1 MKTTITMDPRT
12 GLDYIV
18 DNKDYVQKLGSALD
32 TDNVTVKK
40 QVFELLS
47 ALCAYSTE
55 GYNRALETLEHFT
68 NLKKERYRFKI
79 IVREL
84 ESSSLAE
91 YQMALLAFINCLI
104 ISAPTLQRRIKVRN
118 EFIGLNLLSVLNN
131 LRPLA
136 KNLPD
141 IKVQLDVFDE
151 QRESDEAQNLQDPD
165 GINLNS
171 HLDVFYAILRQV
183 SDTPQGI
190 PFLSILQHL
199 LRIDPKEAVSDLIWD
214 TAETLVHRATLLEN
228 HEDSVRL
235 LRAPSVQKIVCPHCR
250 TDIGAPRKQSIV
262 PGALPSPPP
271 PPPPA
276 ALPPPPPPP
285 AMAELKPMGIPPPPP
300 PMAAALKAP
309 VQAAQAPQPKTP
321 EPPAEPQQ
329 LLPQQETPI
338 PRSKMKTINWNKI
351 PSNRILGRHNIWSSL
366 ASAHSTKDQS
376 KTLDFEEIE
385 DLFCQQSTP
394 NPQASPKLGR
404 DKTDTLER
412 KKKENSEISLLDGK
426 RSLNVNIFL
435 KQFRSSNENIINLI
449 RNGEHEDVGA
459 ERLRGLLKILPEV
472 DELDMLKSFDGDK
485 SRLGNA
491 EKFLMELIHLSNY
504 KLRIECMLLKEEFAA
519 NVGYLEPAI
528 RAMLYAGEDLMT
540 NKSLQEV
547 LYMILVLGNF
557 LNSGGYAG
565 NAAGVKLT
573 SLQKLTDIRANKP
586 GMNLIHYM
594 TLQIEKSNPKLLDFP
609 SELTTLENAAK
620 TSVEQLNNELY
631 TLCQR
636 IEKIKKSV
644 DAPNTDKDIK
654 KQMVDFLK
662 TSEHEVHILERY
674 MLDLEKMRIK
684 LADFFV
690 EEVKSFK
697 LEECFKIFQNFRE
710 KFRLAVVDNE
720 RRRIQEQQANFRRKQ
735 REDQLAMKRR
745 NLTPDLSL
753 GLDSQILDPNL
764 LTGSPALQRR
774 RIGSFTNNNDLASP
788 KDPGPSPEGTLRRR
802 KSRNLNE
809 DESLMDFL
817 RSSGHDNFSRERKT
831 SYGSLDRS
839 WARRA
844 RAENGFKKRPDLFHV
859 DFTADRERA
868 NSPSSPLQPHPIP
881 TIEKDAV
888 ADDVK
893 PRISKEWHEKIQT
906 WLQHNDP
913 DSRKKRLSQRKS
925 YEEDSENERKLD
937 PLPEEKVS
945 QPEVTQRRTPM
956 KWKPSNTI
964 ELTDVVGTI
973 EAIQESQPKP
983 RELRITSPDNSPRKS
998 LISTL
1003 GQRSPGIQS
1012 SSILSQDLRK
1022 KDDIDADNRETPP
1035 TPRKSLLGTGDNFN
1049 DTEFLGTGQFDRFSS
1064 ARKTRRFKRSNFNIG
1079 SNAEEGQ
1086 APEEAPKTQI
1096 FVESSKPVAL
1106 EKKQFAQED
1115 KEARLKRWQE
1125 RLKSLDDPDAGLKN
1139 PRRFQIGEKAGE
1151 GVRNATKTANCEF
1164 NDEGFEES
1172 QSLVSDTLS
1181 QGKETSSGNENTDPQ
1196 VNVREKSSAMGG
1208 ESVEAPKR
1216 ISDLMPKRTY
1226 SMRNSPSAPTIPAAK
1241 PLYRRNSLRK
1251 NDSKSSVTSLS
1262 SRNVERSGSR
1272 GSLRSSR
1279 SSLNSGVS
1287 TSTVKRLPAKPPPS
1301 RFTPA
1306 PLQEKKPFQTA
1317 SLRLSSSSSRVPAS
1331 RSSSSNSSIGSTSL
1345 RMKPQSSGYPKTSPS
1360 ADNLANGTTFRS
1372 LSAAK
1377 LPNAASVASRRNNF
1391 MRPTAASTT
1400 KAQTQAPPSG
1410 GQSALLRSRLRK

>member
-1 MKTTITMDPRT
+1 MKTNITMDPRT

-47 ALCAYSTE
+47 ALCAYSAE
-55 GYNRALETLEHFT
+55 GYNRALETLEHFM
-68 NLKKERYRFKI
+68 NLKKERYRFRI
-79 IVREL
+79 IVLEL
-84 ESSSLAE
+84 EKANLAE
-91 YQMALLAFINCLI
+91 YQMALLAFVNCLI

-250 TDIGAPRKQSIV
+250 TDISATRKQSIAA
-262 PGALPSPPP
+262 GSLPSPPP

-276 ALPPPPPPP
+276 LSPPPPPPP
-285 AMAELKPMGIPPPPP
+285 AMGELKPMTVPPPPP
-300 PMAAALKAP
+300 PMAPVLKTP
-309 VQAAQAPQPKTP
+309 VQVTKAPQPKTP
-321 EPPAEPQQ
+321 EPPPEPQQ
-329 LLPQQETPI
+329 LLPQQETPV

-366 ASAHSTKDQS
+366 ASAHSTKDTQA
-376 KTLDFEEIE
+376 LDFEEIE
-385 DLFCQQSTP
+385 DLFCQQTTP

-449 RNGEHEDVGA
+449 KNGEHEDVGA

-485 SRLGNA
+485 TRLGNA
-491 EKFLMELIHLSNY
+491 EKFLMELLNLSNY

-519 NVGYLEPAI
+519 NVAYLEPAI
-528 RAMLYAGEDLMT
+528 RTMLYAGEDLMT

-547 LYMILVLGNF
+547 LYMVLLMGNF
-557 LNSGGYAG
+557 LNFGGYAG
-565 NAAGVKLT
+565 NAAGVKLS

-586 GMNLIHYM
+586 GMNLIHYVA
-594 TLQIEKSNPKLLDFP
+594 LQAEKTNSKLLDFP
-609 SELTTLENAAK
+609 SELTTLENASK

-636 IEKIKKSV
+636 IEKVKKNIES
-644 DAPNTDKDIK
+644 PNTDIDIK

-662 TSEHEVHILERY
+662 TSEQEVQILERY

-690 EEVKSFK
+690 EEVKTFK
-697 LEECFKIFQNFRE
+697 LEECFKILQNFRE
-710 KFRLAVVDNE
+710 KFRQAVVDNE

-735 REDQLAMKRR
+735 REDQLAIKRR
-745 NLTPDLSL
+745 NVTPDLSL
-753 GLDSQILDPNL
+753 GIDSQILDSNL
-764 LTGSPALQRR
+764 LTCSPALQRR
-774 RIGSFTNNNDLASP
+774 RIGSFTNNNELASP
-788 KDPGPSPEGTLRRR
+788 KDPGPSPENTLRRR

-868 NSPSSPLQPHPIP
+868 NSPSSPIQPHPVP
-881 TIEKDAV
+881 TIEKENPSDE
-888 ADDVK
+888 VK

-945 QPEVTQRRTPM
+945 QSEEKPRRTHM

-964 ELTDVVGTI
+964 EITDVVGTI

-983 RELRITSPDNSPRKS
+983 REPRITSPDNSPRKS

-1003 GQRSPGIQS
+1003 GQRDPSERPHRIFS
-1012 SSILSQDLRK
+1012 SELRP
-1022 KDDIDADNRETPP
+1022 KDDIDADNIETPP

-1049 DTEFLGTGQFDRFSS
+1049 NEESLGTGQFDRFSS
-1064 ARKTRRFKRSNFNIG
+1064 ARKTRRFKRSNAATTDTAM
-1079 SNAEEGQ
+1079 SEEV
-1086 APEEAPKTQI
+1086 PKTQI
-1096 FVESSKPVAL
+1096 FVESSQPVAL
-1106 EKKQFAQED
+1106 EKKQFTLED

-1125 RLKSLDDPDAGLKN
+1125 RLKSLDEAEGQKN

-1151 GVRNATKTANCEF
+1151 SVRSVTKNTPCEF

-1196 VNVREKSSAMGG
+1196 VHVREKPSAIGG
-1208 ESVEAPKR
+1208 EVETHKR

-1226 SMRNSPSAPTIPAAK
+1226 SMRNSPSAPTISSSK

-1251 NDSKSSVTSLS
+1251 NDSKSSVTSLT

-1287 TSTVKRLPAKPPPS
+1287 TSTVKRLPVKPPPS
-1301 RFTPA
+1301 RFTTTPFH
-1306 PLQEKKPFQTA
+1306 EKKPLQSSSF
-1317 SLRLSSSSSRVPAS
+1317 RLSGSTSRVPAS
-1331 RSSSSNSSIGSTSL
+1331 RSSSSNSSIGSASL
-1345 RMKPQSSGYPKTSPS
+1345 RVKPQTSGYTKAPVSS
-1360 ADNLANGTTFRS
+1360 ENLTNGTTFRTLPS
-1372 LSAAK
+1372 PK
-1377 LPNAASVASRRNNF
+1377 LPNTHGVSVTSRRNNF
-1391 MRPTAASTT
+1391 MRPTTASTT
-1400 KAQTQAPPSG
+1400 KAQTPAPPIS

>member
-1 MKTTITMDPRT
+1 MDPRT

-32 TDNVTVKK
+32 TENVTVKK
-40 QVFELLS
+40 QIVELLS
-47 ALCAYSTE
+47 ALCAYSAE
-55 GYNRALETLEHFT
+55 GYNRAIETLEHFM
-68 NLKKERYRFKI
+68 NHKKERYRLKI
-79 IVREL
+79 VVREL
-84 ESSSLAE
+84 ENTTMPE

-104 ISAPTLQRRIKVRN
+104 ISAPTLQRRIKIRN

-136 KNLPD
+136 KKHPD

-235 LRAPSVQKIVCPHCR
+235 LRAPSVQKIMCPHCR
-250 TDIGAPRKQSIV
+250 TDISATRKQSIAT
-262 PGALPSPPP
+262 GSLASPPP
-271 PPPPA
+271 PPLPA
-276 ALPPPPPPP
+276 LSPPPPPPP
-285 AMAELKPMGIPPPPP
+285 AMADTKPVAPPPPP
-300 PMAAALKAP
+300 PMAAVLKP
-309 VQAAQAPQPKTP
+309 TVQAPPPPQAKTP
-321 EPPAEPQQ
+321 EPPSTEPQQ
-329 LLPQQETPI
+329 LLPQQEIPV

-351 PSNRILGRHNIWSSL
+351 PSNRILGKHNIWSSL
-366 ASAHSTKDQS
+366 ASSHSTKE
-376 KTLDFEEIE
+376 KGLDFEEIE
-385 DLFCQQSTP
+385 DLFCQQATP

-491 EKFLMELIHLSNY
+491 EKFLLELLKLSNY

-528 RAMLYAGEDLMT
+528 RAMLYAGDDLMT

-547 LYMILVLGNF
+547 LYMVLLMGNF

-565 NAAGVKLT
+565 NAAGVKLS

-586 GMNLIHYM
+586 GMNLIHYVA
-594 TLQIEKSNPKLLDFP
+594 LQAEKTNPKLLDFP
-609 SELTTLENAAK
+609 AELTTLENATK
-620 TSVEQLNNELY
+620 TSVEQLNNELL
-631 TLCQR
+631 TLSQR
-636 IEKIKKSV
+636 IEKIKKNIDS
-644 DAPNTDKDIK
+644 PNTDIDIK
-654 KQMVDFLK
+654 KQMVEFLK
-662 TSEHEVHILERY
+662 ISEQEVDILQRY
-674 MLDLEKMRIK
+674 MIDLDKMKIK

-697 LEECFKIFQNFRE
+697 LEECFKIFRNFRE
-710 KFRLAVVDNE
+710 KFRQAVVDNE

-745 NLTPDLSL
+745 QLTPELSL

-764 LTGSPALQRR
+764 LSGSPAMQRR
-774 RIGSFTNNNDLASP
+774 RIGSFTNNNNELASP

-844 RAENGFKKRPDLFHV
+844 RAENGIKKRPDLFHV

-881 TIEKDAV
+881 TIEKESPSEEAT
-888 ADDVK
+888 K
-893 PRISKEWHEKIQT
+893 QPRISKEWHEKIQT

-937 PLPEEKVS
+937 PLPEEKV
-945 QPEVTQRRTPM
+945 PHNEPTPKRTIM

-964 ELTDVVGTI
+964 EITDVVGTI

-983 RELRITSPDNSPRKS
+983 REPRITSPDGSPRKS
-998 LISTL
+998 LIAGL
-1003 GQRSPGIQS
+1003 GERNPEHKVP
-1012 SSILSQDLRK
+1012 SILSSDVRK

-1035 TPRKSLLGTGDNFN
+1035 TPRKSLVNSGDYN
-1049 DTEFLGTGQFDRFSS
+1049 DGEVLGTGQFDRFSS
-1064 ARKTRRFKRSNFNIG
+1064 ARKTRRFKRSNFNMGTNSEDIPP
-1079 SNAEEGQ
+1079 AEDVSK
-1086 APEEAPKTQI
+1086 AQI
-1096 FVESSKPVAL
+1096 FVESSKPVSL
-1106 EKKQFAQED
+1106 EKKQFALED

-1125 RLKSLDDPDAGLKN
+1125 RLKCLDEPEIKSN
-1139 PRRFQIGEKAGE
+1139 PRRFQIGEKAGN
-1151 GVRNATKTANCEF
+1151 VARSAVKTSACEF

-1172 QSLVSDTLS
+1172 QSLVSDTQS

-1196 VNVREKSSAMGG
+1196 VNLRETPSAIVS
-1208 ESVEAPKR
+1208 EIVETPKR

-1226 SMRNSPSAPTIPAAK
+1226 SMRNSPSAPAISATK

-1287 TSTVKRLPAKPPPS
+1287 TNTVKRIPAKPPPS
-1301 RFTPA
+1301 RFTAA
-1306 PLQEKKPFQTA
+1306 PLQEKKPLHSA
-1317 SLRLSSSSSRVPAS
+1317 SSLRLAGSTTRVPAS
-1331 RSSSSNSSIGSTSL
+1331 RSSSSNSSIGSSSL
-1345 RMKPQSSGYPKTSPS
+1345 RMKPTSTGSNFVRTPS
-1360 ADNLANGTTFRS
+1360 VSDNLANGTPFRS
-1372 LSAAK
+1372 LSGSK
-1377 LPNAASVASRRNNF
+1377 LPNIQNGSVASRRNNF
-1391 MRPTAASTT
+1391 MRPTTASTT
-1400 KAQTQAPPSG
+1400 KAQAHPSPPIG
-1410 GQSALLRSRLRK
+1410 GPNALLRSRLRK

>member
-1 MKTTITMDPRT
+1 KNDSKSSVTSLSSRNVERSGSRGSLRSSRSSLNSGVSTSTVKRLPAKPPPSRFSSTPLQEKKPLQSASLRLSGSSSRVPASRSSSSTSSIGSTSLRVKPQTTGYAKNSPSTDNLANGTTFRT
-12 GLDYIV
+12 LSGS
-18 DNKDYVQKLGSALD
+18 KLPNTQGISVASRRNNFMRPTAASTTKAQTQPPPVGGQSALLRSRLRKWQERLKSLDESETALKNPRRFQIGEKAGEGVRSAIKTSTCEFNDEGFEESQSLVSD
-32 TDNVTVKK
+32 TLSQGKETSSGNENTDPQVNLREKPSGVISEQSVDGPKRIKNERKLDPLPEEKVSQNEVTPRRTPMKWKPSNTIEITDVVGTIEAIQESQPKPREPRITSPDNSPRKSLISTLGQRDPGQKSPPILTSDLRKK
-40 QVFELLS
+40 DDIDADNIETPPTPRKSLLGTGDNFNDAEFLGTGQFDRFSS
-47 ALCAYSTE
+47 ARKT
-55 GYNRALETLEHFT
+55 R
-68 NLKKERYRFKI
+68 RFKRSNFNMANNAEDVPAAEEVPKTQI
-79 IVREL
+79 YV
-84 ESSSLAE
+84 ESSK
-91 YQMALLAFINCLI
+91 
-104 ISAPTLQRRIKVRN
+104 PVRIKVRN

-250 TDIGAPRKQSIV
+250 TDIGATRKQSIAQ
-262 PGALPSPPP
+262 GSLPSPPP

-276 ALPPPPPPP
+276 VGLPPPPPPP
-285 AMAELKPMGIPPPPP
+285 AMTEVKPMGIPPPPP
-300 PMAAALKAP
+300 PMAATLKAP
-309 VQAAQAPQPKTP
+309 VQTAQVPQPKTP
-321 EPPAEPQQ
+321 EPPSTEPQQ
-329 LLPQQETPI
+329 LLPQQETPV
-338 PRSKMKTINWNKI
+338 PRN
-351 PSNRILGRHNIWSSL
+351 
-366 ASAHSTKDQS
+366 
-376 KTLDFEEIE
+376 
-385 DLFCQQSTP
+385 LFCQQMTP

-435 KQFRSSNENIINLI
+435 KQFRSSNENIISLI

-491 EKFLMELIHLSNY
+491 EKFLMELLNLSNY

-528 RAMLYAGEDLMT
+528 RAMLYAGDDLMT

-547 LYMILVLGNF
+547 LYMVLVMGNF
-557 LNSGGYAG
+557 LNFGGYAG
-565 NAAGVKLT
+565 NAAGVKLS

-586 GMNLIHYM
+586 GMNLIHYVA
-594 TLQIEKSNPKLLDFP
+594 LQAEKTNPKLLDFP

-631 TLCQR
+631 TLAGR
-636 IEKIKKSV
+636 IEKIKKNIDS
-644 DAPNTDKDIK
+644 PNTDVDIK
-654 KQMVDFLK
+654 KQMVEFLK
-662 TSEHEVHILERY
+662 ISEQEVHILERY
-674 MLDLEKMRIK
+674 MLDLEKTRIK

-697 LEECFKIFQNFRE
+697 LEECFKILQNFRE
-710 KFRLAVVDNE
+710 KFRQAVVDNE

-844 RAENGFKKRPDLFHV
+844 RAENGIKKRPDLFHV

-868 NSPSSPLQPHPIP
+868 NSPSSPLQPNPIPIP
-881 TIEKDAV
+881 TIEKDTPAEE
-888 ADDVK
+888 VK
-893 PRISKEWHEKIQT
+893 PR
-906 WLQHNDP
+906 
-913 DSRKKRLSQRKS
+913 
-925 YEEDSENERKLD
+925 
-937 PLPEEKVS
+937 
-945 QPEVTQRRTPM
+945 
-956 KWKPSNTI
+956 
-964 ELTDVVGTI
+964 
-973 EAIQESQPKP
+973 
-983 RELRITSPDNSPRKS
+983 
-998 LISTL
+998 
-1003 GQRSPGIQS
+1003 
-1012 SSILSQDLRK
+1012 
-1022 KDDIDADNRETPP
+1022 
-1035 TPRKSLLGTGDNFN
+1035 
-1049 DTEFLGTGQFDRFSS
+1049 
-1064 ARKTRRFKRSNFNIG
+1064 
-1079 SNAEEGQ
+1079 
-1086 APEEAPKTQI
+1086 
-1096 FVESSKPVAL
+1096 
-1106 EKKQFAQED
+1106 
-1115 KEARLKRWQE
+1115 
-1125 RLKSLDDPDAGLKN
+1125 
-1139 PRRFQIGEKAGE
+1139 
-1151 GVRNATKTANCEF
+1151 
-1164 NDEGFEES
+1164 
-1172 QSLVSDTLS
+1172 
-1181 QGKETSSGNENTDPQ
+1181 
-1196 VNVREKSSAMGG
+1196 
-1208 ESVEAPKR
+1208 R
-1216 ISDLMPKRTY
+1216 IS
-1226 SMRNSPSAPTIPAAK
+1226 I
-1241 PLYRRNSLRK
+1241 
-1251 NDSKSSVTSLS
+1251 
-1262 SRNVERSGSR
+1262 
-1272 GSLRSSR
+1272 
-1279 SSLNSGVS
+1279 
-1287 TSTVKRLPAKPPPS
+1287 
-1301 RFTPA
+1301 
-1306 PLQEKKPFQTA
+1306 
-1317 SLRLSSSSSRVPAS
+1317 
-1331 RSSSSNSSIGSTSL
+1331 
-1345 RMKPQSSGYPKTSPS
+1345 
-1360 ADNLANGTTFRS
+1360 
-1372 LSAAK
+1372 
-1377 LPNAASVASRRNNF
+1377 
-1391 MRPTAASTT
+1391 
-1400 KAQTQAPPSG
+1400 
-1410 GQSALLRSRLRK
+1410 